1 MAPQIQTEVKAIK
14 EDLQQKAADSNLLVS
29 FEAKLENVRNV
40 ERARLMAEYD
50 DLIEWLMMLNR
61 NPRKQQL
68 EENIKP
74 VVLAYGYVDDIVNI
88 IEMSDQK
95 LRAERQDIEKQL
107 GEQIANFKSDIKN
120 VDKEATEFKE
130 NNNSKQLP

>member
-1 MAPQIQTEVKAIK
+1 
-14 EDLQQKAADSNLLVS
+14 
-29 FEAKLENVRNV
+29 
-40 ERARLMAEYD
+40 
-50 DLIEWLMMLNR
+50 
-61 NPRKQQL
+61 
-68 EENIKP
+68 
-74 VVLAYGYVDDIVNI
+74 
-88 IEMSDQK
+88 MSDQK

>member
-95 LRAERQDIEKQL
+95 LRTERQEIEKQL
-107 GEQIANFKSDIKN
+107 GE
-120 VDKEATEFKE
+120 
-130 NNNSKQLP
+130 

>member
-1 MAPQIQTEVKAIK
+1 
-14 EDLQQKAADSNLLVS
+14 
-29 FEAKLENVRNV
+29 
-40 ERARLMAEYD
+40 MAEYD